1 MQRFWNCWIFLDID
15 KKKYKYFVLNSFSIY
30 IICFIK
36 KKYMLAVSSYIH
48 FNRKL
53 QTIMNTKSAGY
64 FIWLSRLSLV
74 LILKIAM
81 FQLISVLKKL
91 HIKWRRAIMF
101 SFIILQTFTLS
112 KAQTLTFTF
121 ITLCLLFFFFQIP
134 FKSYRQNNRI

>member
-1 MQRFWNCWIFLDID
+1 
-15 KKKYKYFVLNSFSIY
+15 
-30 IICFIK
+30 
-36 KKYMLAVSSYIH
+36 MLAVSSYIH

-112 KAQTLTFTF
+112 KAQTFYFYFYYIMF
-121 ITLCLLFFFFQIP
+121 IIFLFFESLLNLIG
-134 FKSYRQNNRI
+134 KITGYKNIV

>member
-1 MQRFWNCWIFLDID
+1 
-15 KKKYKYFVLNSFSIY
+15 
-30 IICFIK
+30 
-36 KKYMLAVSSYIH
+36 MLAASSYIH

-121 ITLCLLFFFFQIP
+121 ITLCLLFFFF
-134 FKSYRQNNRI
+134 